1 MQPARRPQL
10 ASIYS
15 AAGHGISSG
24 QGKRMK
30 PLFWIGLVV
39 LVLGVASLFVA
50 IPNRERHGVSVGGAE
65 VGVEVKQSRKVA
77 PIVSAVLIVG
87 GVGLML
93 AGRGRAA

>member
-1 MQPARRPQL
+1 
-10 ASIYS
+10 
-15 AAGHGISSG
+15 
-24 QGKRMK
+24 MK

>member
-1 MQPARRPQL
+1 
-10 ASIYS
+10 
-15 AAGHGISSG
+15 
-24 QGKRMK
+24 MK

-65 VGVEVKQSRKVA
+65 VGVEVKESRKVA

-93 AGRGRAA
+93 AGRGGRHRKAKGPPLARA